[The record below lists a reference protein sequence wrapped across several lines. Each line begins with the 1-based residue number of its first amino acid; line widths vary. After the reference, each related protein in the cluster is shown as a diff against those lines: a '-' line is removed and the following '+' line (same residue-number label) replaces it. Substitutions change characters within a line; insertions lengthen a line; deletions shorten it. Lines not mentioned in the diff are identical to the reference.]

1 MFEDEQDEP
10 IRNIAA
16 NFRDPPATPRE
27 EIWARIQ
34 AARSAETQPSGVLPF
49 RPVARRQRP
58 AVRALAWVAGV
69 AALLAAGIGIGR
81 LIPTD
86 DGPLSP
92 ALATGAGTDTTSND
106 GEPGAA
112 LAMVV
117 RQYLSRTET
126 VLAGVRSGDQGAE
139 FAGVARDLLGM
150 TRLLLDSPSL
160 TDAATQQLLHD
171 LELIL
176 TQIVLLPASGDAEAE
191 RRLIT
196 AGIAGSNLM
205 PRLQHTIPTPAG
217 SAPAVYGE
225 L

>member
-1 MFEDEQDEP
+1 MFDDQQDESL
-10 IRNIAA
+10 RALAA
-16 NFRDPPATPRE
+16 DFREPPPTPRD
-27 EIWARIQ
+27 EIWERIQ
-34 AARSAETQPSGVLPF
+34 AARSTAGQPADVLPF
-49 RPVARRQRP
+49 QAGARRRS
-58 AVRALAWVAGV
+58 ATVRVLAWVTGV

-81 LIPTD
+81 LIPMGAETQA
-86 DGPLSP
+86 P
-92 ALATGAGTDTTSND
+92 AQVSGTEDTGAAV
-106 GEPGAA
+106 EPGAA

-150 TRLLLDSPSL
+150 TRLLLDSPML
-160 TDAATQQLLHD
+160 TDRTTRELLQD

-176 TQIVLLPASGDAEAE
+176 AQIVLLPTTGDADAE

-196 AGIAGSNLM
+196 AGIAGQNLM
-205 PRLQHTIPTPAG
+205 PRLQTTIPTPAG

>member
-1 MFEDEQDEP
+1 MFADEQDEP

-16 NFRDPPATPRE
+16 DFRDPPATPRE
-27 EIWARIQ
+27 EIWNRIQ
-34 AARSAETQPSGVLPF
+34 AARNAATQPTGVLPF
-49 RPVARRQRP
+49 RADSRRRAP
-58 AVRALAWVAGV
+58 AVRALVWLTGV

-81 LIPTD
+81 LIPMNGET
-86 DGPLSP
+86 P
-92 ALATGAGTDTTSND
+92 APAVATGTDTPGATID
-106 GEPGAA
+106 PGAA

-126 VLAGVRSGDQGAE
+126 VLAGVRSGDQGDQ
-139 FAGVARDLLGM
+139 FTGVARDLLGM
-150 TRLLLDSPSL
+150 TRLLLDSPNL
-160 TDAATQQLLHD
+160 TDVPTRDLLQD

-176 TQIVLLPASGDAEAE
+176 TQIVLLPATGDAEAE

-205 PRLQHTIPTPAG
+205 PRLQATIPSPAG

>member
-1 MFEDEQDEP
+1 MFDDQQDEP
-10 IRNIAA
+10 LRTLASD
-16 NFRDPPATPRE
+16 FREPPPVPRE
-27 EIWARIQ
+27 EIWNRIQ
-34 AARSAETQPSGVLPF
+34 AARNSATQPTGVLPF
-49 RPVARRQRP
+49 RAESRRRAP
-58 AVRALAWVAGV
+58 AVRALAWLTGV

-81 LIPTD
+81 LIPMSGDTPAPVLASGT
-86 DGPLSP
+86 DGPS
-92 ALATGAGTDTTSND
+92 AAI
-106 GEPGAA
+106 EPGAA

-126 VLAGVRSGDQGAE
+126 VLAGVRSGDQGDE
-139 FAGVARDLLGM
+139 FVGVARDLLGM
-150 TRLLLDSPSL
+150 TRLLLDSPNL
-160 TDAATQQLLHD
+160 TDVPTRDLLQD

-176 TQIVLLPASGDAEAE
+176 TQIVLLPVSGDAEAE

-205 PRLQHTIPTPAG
+205 PRLQATIPSPAG